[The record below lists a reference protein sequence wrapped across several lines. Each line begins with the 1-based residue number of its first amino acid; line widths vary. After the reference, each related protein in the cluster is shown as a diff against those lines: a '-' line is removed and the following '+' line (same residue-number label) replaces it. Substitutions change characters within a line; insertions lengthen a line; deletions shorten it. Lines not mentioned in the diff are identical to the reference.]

1 MENYSCKYCN
11 KNYKTNNSRINH
23 YNNIHKEEY
32 LQDKT
37 NELENTKT
45 FPCNKCGKKYINRQS
60 KYQHQK
66 KCTLENNTELSKENN
81 MLKNLI
87 IDLIKN
93 NKLGPEHLKNIN
105 NGTINNN
112 IGAINNNNNKG
123 NVNNITVNLQN
134 FGNEDIIELLSRKEV
149 LEILSKKLLSLEESV
164 KTVHLNKNHPEYK
177 NIIIKNIKNKY
188 AYVWEEDKFIVK
200 HKDDVLEDLISNH
213 VNFIETSLETYK
225 DFLSTKIQNKITEM
239 LEKLES
245 SSKYV
250 NKQLHKT
257 FKTYRTYKKEELKM
271 LIYNNTKN
279 ETTIVVSFDN
289 EEEDSYIEDNDDN

>member
-1 MENYSCKYCN
+1 MEKFICKYCN
-11 KNYKTNNSRINH
+11 KDYKNNISRINH
-23 YNNIHKEEY
+23 YNYKHKEEY
-32 LQDKT
+32 LQDK
-37 NELENTKT
+37 NDENSNNKKY
-45 FPCNKCGKKYINRQS
+45 PCNKCGKEYSTRQS
-60 KYQHQK
+60 KCVHQK
-66 KCTLENNTELSKENN
+66 KCTSDINKENS

-93 NKLGPEHLKNIN
+93 NKLSPKHLKNIN
-105 NGTINNN
+105 NTNNGTINN
-112 IGAINNNNNKG
+112 G
-123 NVNNITVNLQN
+123 NHNNNITVNMQN
-134 FGNEDIIELLSRKEV
+134 FGDEDIIEILSRKEV

-164 KTVHLNKNHPEYK
+164 KTVHLNKDHPEYK

-188 AYVWEEDKFIVK
+188 AYVWEEDKFVVK

-239 LEKLES
+239 LEKLDS
-245 SSKYV
+245 PSKYV

-289 EEEDSYIEDNDDN
+289 EEDNIDEDDDD

>member
-1 MENYSCKYCN
+1 MLK
-11 KNYKTNNSRINH
+11 
-23 YNNIHKEEY
+23 HKEEHIKFKEEY
-32 LQDKT
+32 K
-37 NELENTKT
+37 
-45 FPCNKCGKKYINRQS
+45 NKCSKCDKMLSCPQS
-60 KYQHQK
+60 KSRHEK
-66 KCTLENNTELSKENN
+66 KCMENGIKVLEEKNKLFEDL
-81 MLKNLI
+81 LK
-87 IDLIKN
+87 DMIKN
-93 NKLGPEHLKNIN
+93 KQNIN

-112 IGAINNNNNKG
+112 IGAINNNKG

-250 NKQLHKT
+250 NKQLGFVQFKFELRKT
-257 FKTYRTYKKEELKM
+257 Q
-271 LIYNNTKN
+271 NC
-279 ETTIVVSFDN
+279 
-289 EEEDSYIEDNDDN
+289 

>member
-1 MENYSCKYCN
+1 MEKFSCKYCN
-11 KNYKTNNSRINH
+11 KDYKTNNSRINH

-32 LQDKT
+32 LKAKED
-37 NELENTKT
+37 ELENNKT
-45 FPCNKCGKKYINRQS
+45 FSCNKCGKEYINRQS

-66 KCTLENNTELSKENN
+66 KCTSENYKELNKENN
-81 MLKNLI
+81 MLKNLL

-93 NKLGPEHLKNIN
+93 NKLSPKHLKNIN
-105 NGTINNN
+105 NGTINN
-112 IGAINNNNNKG
+112 G
-123 NVNNITVNLQN
+123 NHNNNITVNLQN
-134 FGNEDIIELLSRKEV
+134 FGDEDIIELLSKKEV

-164 KTVHLNKNHPEYK
+164 KTVHLNKDHPEYK

-188 AYVWEEDKFIVK
+188 AYVWEEDKFVVK
-200 HKDDVLEDLISNH
+200 QKDDVLEELISNH

-225 DFLSTKIQNKITEM
+225 EFLSIKIQNKITEM
-239 LEKLES
+239 LDKLES
-245 SSKYV
+245 PNKYI

-289 EEEDSYIEDNDDN
+289 EEDNETNDDEED

>member
-1 MENYSCKYCN
+1 M
-11 KNYKTNNSRINH
+11 
-23 YNNIHKEEY
+23 
-32 LQDKT
+32 
-37 NELENTKT
+37 
-45 FPCNKCGKKYINRQS
+45 
-60 KYQHQK
+60 
-66 KCTLENNTELSKENN
+66 
-81 MLKNLI
+81 
-87 IDLIKN
+87 
-93 NKLGPEHLKNIN
+93 
-105 NGTINNN
+105 
-112 IGAINNNNNKG
+112 
-123 NVNNITVNLQN
+123 
-134 FGNEDIIELLSRKEV
+134 

-250 NKQLHKT
+250 NKQLGFVQFKFELHKSQ
-257 FKTYRTYKKEELKM
+257 
-271 LIYNNTKN
+271 NC
-279 ETTIVVSFDN
+279 
-289 EEEDSYIEDNDDN
+289 